1 MRFHHGVHRIGQTAH
16 HVQRVIGQV
25 DKGMHMARAVHDEV
39 KNRVGSNK
47 ISAAAEKGLTSYEG
61 IRQRIKEAGD

>member
-1 MRFHHGVHRIGQTAH
+1 MRI
-16 HVQRVIGQV
+16 
-25 DKGMHMARAVHDEV
+25 ARAVHDEV
-39 KNRVGSNK
+39 KKRVGSNK